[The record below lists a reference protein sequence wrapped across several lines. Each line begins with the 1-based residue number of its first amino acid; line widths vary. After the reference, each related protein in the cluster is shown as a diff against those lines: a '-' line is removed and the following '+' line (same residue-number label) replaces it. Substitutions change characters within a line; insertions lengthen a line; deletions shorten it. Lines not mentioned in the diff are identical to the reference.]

1 MKKIKYNGKLDLNGY
16 IIPCYVLEDG
26 TRILSGR
33 GLQDA
38 LKLLPPSDKSAEQRG
53 GGEIKRFFNQKW
65 FKSLIFK
72 EEELV
77 HFQPII
83 SYLGDQKINGYEAT
97 VLADICDLVLQ
108 ARTAGILSTDRQK
121 AIADQCEILIRAFA
135 KVGIIA
141 LVDEATGYQYDRE
154 EKELQ
159 AILKTFVSPE
169 ILEWKEAFTI
179 DFYKEIFR
187 LRKWP
192 FTEQSIKKRPGV
204 VGKYTINY
212 IYAMLPKG
220 IYILQKLKEKTP
232 KSDAGNYLVR
242 LHQSLTKDIGR
253 EALKKQVTS
262 VTTLMSV
269 SNSWAEFERL
279 FQRKYGQLELPF
291 GDNDFN
297 SFQPDVI
304 PKTDF
309 DKQLKGLL
317 KVPPPKRES

>member
-108 ARTAGILSTDRQK
+108 ARTAG
-121 AIADQCEILIRAFA
+121 A
-135 KVGIIA
+135 
-141 LVDEATGYQYDRE
+141 
-154 EKELQ
+154 
-159 AILKTFVSPE
+159 
-169 ILEWKEAFTI
+169 
-179 DFYKEIFR
+179 
-187 LRKWP
+187 
-192 FTEQSIKKRPGV
+192 
-204 VGKYTINY
+204 
-212 IYAMLPKG
+212 
-220 IYILQKLKEKTP
+220 
-232 KSDAGNYLVR
+232 
-242 LHQSLTKDIGR
+242 
-253 EALKKQVTS
+253 
-262 VTTLMSV
+262 
-269 SNSWAEFERL
+269 
-279 FQRKYGQLELPF
+279 
-291 GDNDFN
+291 
-297 SFQPDVI
+297 
-304 PKTDF
+304 
-309 DKQLKGLL
+309 
-317 KVPPPKRES
+317 